1 MEQEYFIGQIFEEM
15 YPVEASDWAND
26 HQAQLI
32 EIEPAEVF
40 HDGIAKVVRRFRMS
54 PLYPETE
61 AQKQLRML
69 TIRDHYFAEYVDWYQ
84 SKPLLW
90 SELTKAEKD
99 DIKAYRIYL
108 KDYNNTEQWWEHE
121 PLDFETWKESQ

>member
-1 MEQEYFIGQIFEEM
+1 MEQEYFIGQIFEVM
-15 YPVEASDWAND
+15 YPVDASDWAND
-26 HQAQLI
+26 NSAQII

-40 HDGIAKVVRRFRMS
+40 HDGVAKVVRRFRIV

-61 AQKQLRML
+61 EKKKAKML
-69 TIRDHYFAEYVDWYQ
+69 EIRDHYFDIYVDWYQ

-108 KDYNNTEQWWEHE
+108 KDYNDTEQWWENE
-121 PLDFETWKESQ
+121 PLNFETWKESQ